1 MCVYLGELMKVKVK
15 KKNKLTIN
23 KVFDEI
29 SFYANTIHGLFL
41 KKISDNEV
49 EVYFPCNYN
58 NTILDN
64 YICSFDL
71 KQMYKECKQEKSVEP
86 CYILIDEITHEFM
99 NMLCSYI
106 IDKEHISLEK
116 RYFS

>member
-1 MCVYLGELMKVKVK
+1 MKVKVK

-71 KQMYKECKQEKSVEP
+71 EQIYKECRQEKSIEP
-86 CYILIDEITHEFM
+86 CYILMDEITHEFT
-99 NMLCSYI
+99 NMLCEYV
-106 IDKEHISLEK
+106 IDNEGISLQNK
-116 RYFS
+116 YLN